1 MADHEEI
8 SVRSMLHRTA
18 RYFANNEALVDAH
31 NRYTYAQMLDQVQ
44 RTAALLHS
52 QGVRKGDRV
61 ALMTL
66 PSSIHVIAL
75 FGIIELGAIPVAL
88 HAREKAPVL
97 AKVLTRLM
105 PRALIYYE
113 TLAGTVAELRE
124 LMPEI
129 TSFVCARSGALDKVV
144 VNDPCIPDDLD
155 RYELDFEPMPI
166 LGSETAAIVLT
177 SGTTGVPKGVMH
189 SHKGMVEGARG
200 AVYPFQ
206 LGPFSCLVNLF
217 TTSFMGWYN
226 VALPFINVGAKLVF
240 MEHWDPEAYL
250 QKMADEKATFC
261 FLVPT
266 MWRMLLQLPVEEYDL
281 SSITL
286 AGFAG
291 EVMDTATLRTI
302 RERICPTVI
311 NAYGTTET
319 GTSAGTVMFAE
330 DLLREEKIQ
339 SIGKPM
345 LNSEARVVQPG
356 GDADDE
362 VPVGEE
368 GEIII
373 KGPSRA
379 VQMWNDPALS
389 RKVFRGDWWY
399 SGDLG
404 HMDDEGYLY
413 IHGRVDDMIITGG
426 INVMPAPIEDLLL
439 SHEHVHECAVVG
451 LPDPEWG
458 QRITAFII
466 VASSELI
473 AEHLHE
479 FVKASDLANYQRPK
493 EFRFVTE
500 LPRGSSG
507 KTSRKILRDQA
518 VAEEE
523 LTS

>member
-1 MADHEEI
+1 MAELEEI
-8 SVRSMLHRTA
+8 TLRSVLHRTA
-18 RYFANNEALVDAH
+18 RYFGNNEALVDAH
-31 NRYTYAQMLDQVQ
+31 NRYTYAETLDLVQ

-52 QGVRKGDRV
+52 LGVRKGDRV

-66 PSSIHVIAL
+66 PSPVHVIAL
-75 FGIIELGAIPVAL
+75 FGIIELGAIPVTL

-105 PRALIYYE
+105 PRTLIYYE
-113 TLAGTVAELRE
+113 SLADTVSELRQ

-129 TSFVCARSGALDKVV
+129 TSFVCARSGAEQKVAV
-144 VNDPCIPDDLD
+144 DDLCIPDDLH
-155 RYELDFEPMPI
+155 RFELDFEPMPI
-166 LGSETAAIVLT
+166 AASDTAAIVLT

-189 SHKGMVEGARG
+189 SHRGMVEGARG

-226 VALPFINVGAKLVF
+226 VTLPFINVGGKLVF
-240 MEHWDPEAYL
+240 MEQWDPAAYL

-266 MWRMLLQLPVEEYDL
+266 MWRMLLKLPVEDYDL
-281 SSITL
+281 SSIGL

-291 EVMDTATLRTI
+291 EVMDTATLRAI
-302 RERICPTVI
+302 RERICTNVI

-319 GTSAGTVMFAE
+319 GTSAGTVMFSD
-330 DLLREEKIQ
+330 DLLKEDKIQ

-345 LNSEARVVQPG
+345 LNSEARVITPG
-356 GDADDE
+356 GDMDDE
-362 VPVGEE
+362 VAPGEE

-373 KGPSRA
+373 RGPSRA

-404 HMDDEGYLY
+404 HLDDEGYLY

-426 INVMPAPIEDLLL
+426 INVLPAPIEEVML
-439 SHEHVHECAVVG
+439 SHDQVSECAVVG

-458 QRITAFII
+458 QRVTAFVI
-466 VASSELI
+466 ASHEELT
-473 AEHLHE
+473 ADHLHDHAQ
-479 FVKASDLANYQRPK
+479 ASDLPNYQRPK

-507 KTSRKILRDQA
+507 KTSRKTLREQA
-518 VAEEE
+518 IAAE
-523 LTS
+523 S

>member
-1 MADHEEI
+1 MSDLEEI
-8 SVRSMLHRTA
+8 TLRSMLHRTA
-18 RYFANNEALVDAH
+18 RYFGNNEALVDPYH
-31 NRYTYAQMLDQVQ
+31 RYTYTDTLHQVQ

-52 QGVRKGDRV
+52 IGVRKGDRV

-66 PSSIHVIAL
+66 PSSVHVIAL
-75 FGIIELGAIPVAL
+75 FGIIELGAIPVTL
-88 HAREKAPVL
+88 HAREKAAVL
-97 AKVLTRLM
+97 TKVLERLM
-105 PRALIYYE
+105 PRALIYHEALAE
-113 TLAGTVAELRE
+113 TAHQLRS
-124 LMPEI
+124 MIPQI
-129 TSFVCARSGALDKVV
+129 TGYVCARSGAPNQVAV
-144 VNDPCIPDDLD
+144 SDPCIPDDLH

-166 LGSETAAIVLT
+166 LADETAAIVLT

-189 SHKGMVEGARG
+189 SHRGLIEGARG

-206 LGPFSCLVNLF
+206 LGPSSTIVHLF

-226 VALPFINVGAKLVF
+226 LALPALNVGTKLVF
-240 MEHWDPEAYL
+240 MEQWDPLAYL
-250 QKMADEKATFC
+250 QKMAEEKATLVL
-261 FLVPT
+261 LVPT
-266 MWRMLLQLPVEEYDL
+266 MWRMLLRQPVEDYDL

-291 EVMDTATLRTI
+291 EVMDTATLREI
-302 RERICPTVI
+302 RERICDNVI

-319 GTSAGTVMFAE
+319 GPSAGTVMFPDDLRRE
-330 DLLREEKIQ
+330 DKIQ

-345 LNSEARVVQPG
+345 LNSEARVIEPG
-356 GDADDE
+356 ADVDDE
-362 VPVGEE
+362 MPVGEE

-379 VQMWNDPALS
+379 IQMWYDPALS
-389 RKVFRGDWWY
+389 RRVFRGDWWY

-439 SHEHVHECAVVG
+439 SHPQIRECAVVG

-458 QRITAFII
+458 QKITAF
-466 VASSELI
+466 VI
-473 AEHLHE
+473 ADDDSLTSDTLTD
-479 FVKASDLANYQRPK
+479 FARASDLSNYQRPK
-493 EFRFVTE
+493 EYRFVSE

-518 VAEEE
+518 VAE
-523 LTS
+523 